1 MSCASASKCLDDCLP
16 DLFNITPLA
25 RRSVELTSRFIKPCF
40 QNPPLNCAVINAE
53 EEDRFYF
60 ILEGE
65 CQLKHAQAGE
75 LPPVTLD
82 TGNPDLDVPSFYEGK
97 TISRL
102 GPGEFFGEGAVFPKM
117 RRNWL
122 VEAHGATKL
131 YYINRMDLLARI
143 LFICDFESESL

>member
-1 MSCASASKCLDDCLP
+1 
-16 DLFNITPLA
+16 
-25 RRSVELTSRFIKPCF
+25 
-40 QNPPLNCAVINAE
+40 
-53 EEDRFYF
+53 
-60 ILEGE
+60 
-65 CQLKHAQAGE
+65 
-75 LPPVTLD
+75 VTLD

-131 YYINRMDLLARI
+131 YYISRMDLVARI
-143 LFICDFESESL
+143 LFYATLKVLHHNQVSALLSPICQLEE